1 MSTPFSKSNGV
12 CHKPNPAFAP
22 NRGAGSSMR
31 HECFVCFRRFDD
43 YHESEACEWS
53 HRGKGKRRSSDR
65 RPSLREGGAPP
76 SDAFTGKQQKK
87 KKRRR

>member
-1 MSTPFSKSNGV
+1 MSIKPRKGSGRVALRWECSS
-12 CHKPNPAFAP
+12 CHC
-22 NRGAGSSMR
+22 RYAGYW
-31 HECFVCFRRFDD
+31 EC
-43 YHESEACEWS
+43 EACEEMC
-53 HRGKGKRRSSDR
+53 RSSDR